1 MQDFF
6 KYKTVN
12 FNKLTG
18 FGFEKTEDGY
28 VYRTPI
34 AEGQFYVNVKVDCE
48 GNVSSHTVDATTGDE
63 YSLHLVEGASGSFVG
78 CVRSE
83 YENALAKIAE
93 NCFETDV
100 FKGQCAHTVID
111 YAREK
116 YGDELEFLW
125 EKFSDNAVIRRK
137 DNKKWYAVFIK
148 VAKSKLGLNGEDKVD
163 IIDLR
168 ADEQTVNSLVDG
180 VRYFPA
186 YHMNKKHWFTI
197 CLDGS
202 VPAKEICTFLDA
214 SYELAK
220 KSK

>member
-12 FNKLTG
+12 FDKLKG

-28 VYRTPI
+28 AYRTPI
-34 AEGQFYVNVKVDCE
+34 ADGQFYLNVKVDCN
-48 GNVSSHTVDATTGDE
+48 GNISSHTVDVATGDE
-63 YSLHLVEGASGSFVG
+63 YALHLVEGASGSFVG
-78 CVRSE
+78 YVRSE
-83 YENALAKIAE
+83 YESVLAKISE
-93 NCFETDV
+93 KCFETDI

-111 YAREK
+111 YVRKK

-125 EKFSDNAVIRRK
+125 EKFSDSAIIRRK
-137 DNKKWYAVFIK
+137 DNQKWYAVFIK
-148 VAKSKLGLNGEDKVD
+148 VSRCKLGLNGEDKVD

-168 ADEQTVNSLVDG
+168 GDEQAVNSLVDG
-180 VRYFPA
+180 VRYLPA
-186 YHMNKKHWFTI
+186 YHMNKKHWFTV

-202 VPAKEICTFLDA
+202 VPAEEICARLDA

-220 KSK
+220 KK